1 MIIAF
6 GLTMFL
12 IIFQFLNPLFLIIA
26 PQNTENKKD
35 IDYIISDLDKF
46 ANLIEEFDIS
56 NNNEEISSNFTYP
69 GKIAV
74 IIDKYSDD
82 TTTLLF
88 RFSKNITIYKEFQV
102 PSDFGIE
109 IQNIFIK
116 QYYIRF
122 QNNSKF
128 IIFI

>member
-26 PQNTENKKD
+26 PQNTENEKD
-35 IDYIISDLDKF
+35 RDYIISDLDNF
-46 ANLIEEFDIS
+46 AKLIEEFDS
-56 NNNEEISSNFTYP
+56 SYDKKEISSNFTYP

-74 IIDKYSDD
+74 IIDKYNDD

-88 RFSKNITIYKEFQV
+88 RFSRNITIYKEFQV